1 MVTLAADPLTTY
13 DPARAAELLADPNA
27 HSIIN
32 QSLAGPAWLVCRCGR
47 VFSGAD
53 LEDVYEDH
61 KPYRDVYTP
70 AYPPDPENAP
80 LGSTESDEDLPT
92 YDSAESEQDAYL
104 RGSAGARG
112 QELTALQF
120 REETEQ
126 RARKQAARSRQ
137 QAALGLGDWAD
148 KVNPDRPSKQKAARA
163 AEWQR
168 YSHSPLYRAR
178 HPGTAIRTDA
188 NPHPTKRQRRAL
200 QAAARK
206 LDRLKV
212 AR

>member
-27 HSIIN
+27 HEVIN
-32 QSLAGPAWLVCRCGR
+32 ESRSGPPWAVCRCGE
-47 VFSGAD
+47 VFRGDD
-53 LEDVYEDH
+53 LDDQFWAH
-61 KPYRDVYTP
+61 KPNRDVYTP
-70 AYPPDPENAP
+70 WYPPDPENAP

-126 RARKQAARSRQ
+126 RARKQAARQR
-137 QAALGLGDWAD
+137 AREELGLGDVPD
-148 KVNPDRPSKQKAARA
+148 VQNPDRPSNQKAYRA
-163 AEWQR
+163 AAFQR
-168 YSHSPLYRAR
+168 FKHSPLYKAR
-178 HPGTAIRTDA
+178 HPGTRARTDA
-188 NPHPTKRQRRAL
+188 NPHPTQRQRRAL

-206 LDRLKV
+206 LDRL
-212 AR
+212 